1 MKFGLAFFLLLGV
14 QGFAAQSSASQP
26 RTVIVGSRGAAVLS
40 GIADESYVCDR
51 LRTGAEV
58 EVYDEGAPGVVAI
71 RPPEDCCSWVRNSA
85 LEVHGDGTAT
95 VREAGAACRIGRE
108 RGPGPDVQVRLEAGE
123 EVTVLGPA
131 EGLWRP
137 IEPPSG
143 EFRYV
148 RETELLWAKNGH
160 KRDKTSAT
168 SATLPQRQHATSRE
182 TAEDGWNRRRGNSA
196 TSAEGGV
203 ELAAHAGDQHGSSD
217 ESFLAPPLA
226 TEPLATE
233 PANVP
238 APLPMPPANAAAES
252 MSVDPAPLTTNNA
265 FGASNTPTAPEPFQ
279 KSLDRLEANLARMVA
294 ERPNMWQFEE
304 LEREA
309 ARLFSFA
316 TTEEQ
321 KSGVRTVAARMD
333 RFAVLAAR
341 YRELRVGDETKSPY
355 PQTTSQL
362 SGMENTR
369 DVPAGADYDAVGTL
383 RPVVSKSGDAPQYAL
398 VDDQGKLLTL
408 ITPSPDVN
416 LQSLL
421 GRRVAV
427 RGTKGYLPKFQ
438 QPHLTANRVSPVEN
452 LRR

>member
-1 MKFGLAFFLLLGV
+1 MKSWFALFLLLCPHGL
-14 QGFAAQSSASQP
+14 AAQSLASQP
-26 RTVIVGSRGAAVLS
+26 RLVTVGSRGAAVLS

-51 LRTGAEV
+51 LRAGAEV
-58 EVYDEGAPGVVAI
+58 EVYDEPAPGVFAI
-71 RPPEDCCSWVRNSA
+71 RPPDNCCSWVRNSA
-85 LEVHGDGTAT
+85 LEVHRDGTAT
-95 VREAGAACRIGRE
+95 VRDGGAACRIGRE
-108 RGPGPDVQVRLEAGE
+108 YGPGPNVQVRLEAGE

-137 IEPPSG
+137 IAPPNG

-148 RETELLWAKNGH
+148 RETELLGATNGH
-160 KRDKTSAT
+160 KEERTFAT
-168 SATLPQRQHATSRE
+168 GATLPQNKHPNTRL
-182 TAEDGWNRRRGNSA
+182 TAADGWNRRRGSFVLPLG
-196 TSAEGGV
+196 GGV
-203 ELAAHAGDQHGSSD
+203 ELAAHDGDRYGSSD
-217 ESFLAPPLA
+217 DSFLAPPLA
-226 TEPLATE
+226 TEPE
-233 PANVP
+233 NVP
-238 APLPMPPANAAAES
+238 APLPMPPANGAAQAIKGAP
-252 MSVDPAPLTTNNA
+252 MTGDPAPLTANDSSSPGGPLNA
-265 FGASNTPTAPEPFQ
+265 TEPFQ
-279 KSLDRLEANLARMVA
+279 KSLDRLEANLARTVA
-294 ERPNMWQFEE
+294 ERPNLWQFDE

-321 KSGVRTVAARMD
+321 KSAVRAVAARMD

-341 YRELRVGDETKSPY
+341 YRELRVGDEIPSTVARTDDS
-355 PQTTSQL
+355 TTGSA
-362 SGMENTR
+362 SG
-369 DVPAGADYDAVGTL
+369 YDAVGTL